1 MRTFHELV
9 VVVLQRRALLSH
21 VCCSTCTQGCMGLHC
36 GGVGL
41 TFVGLGYRAE
51 PRNAR
56 RVASRCV
63 LAHAV
68 FCRPATS
75 GKPRL
80 LPCPARRCGGGQG
93 HLTNS
98 SENVRRGGCK
108 IERASENLLVSRSPL
123 KRPLIG
129 LRIPHSRVQP
139 GDTRPRAT
147 SFAS

>member
-51 PRNAR
+51 PRDAR
-56 RVASRCV
+56 GLHRAVCLHALCFAAQPQAASRD
-63 LAHAV
+63 
-68 FCRPATS
+68 FF
-75 GKPRL
+75 
-80 LPCPARRCGGGQG
+80 PCPARRCGGGQG
-93 HLTNS
+93 HLTNP

-108 IERASENLLVSRSPL
+108 IERAKFLEAIDR
-123 KRPLIG
+123 
-129 LRIPHSRVQP
+129 
-139 GDTRPRAT
+139 
-147 SFAS
+147 

>member
-21 VCCSTCTQGCMGLHC
+21 LCCSTCTQGCIGLSC

-68 FCRPATS
+68 LCRPAKRQAATPS
-75 GKPRL
+75 LPRTPL
-80 LPCPARRCGGGQG
+80 WWWAGPPDQPQRKRQTGG
-93 HLTNS
+93 
-98 SENVRRGGCK
+98 V
-108 IERASENLLVSRSPL
+108 
-123 KRPLIG
+123 
-129 LRIPHSRVQP
+129 
-139 GDTRPRAT
+139 
-147 SFAS
+147 

>member
-21 VCCSTCTQGCMGLHC
+21 VCCSTCTQGCIGLHC

-80 LPCPARRCGGGQG
+80 FSLPRTRLWWWAGPPDQPQRKRQTGG
-93 HLTNS
+93 
-98 SENVRRGGCK
+98 V
-108 IERASENLLVSRSPL
+108 
-123 KRPLIG
+123 
-129 LRIPHSRVQP
+129 
-139 GDTRPRAT
+139 
-147 SFAS
+147 